1 MAAMIT
7 QALVDVPLPAYL
19 FVVSCFAYLFGSLI
33 INHLNATFSS
43 DLDQKSVAPTEPT
56 LDLAERGSL
65 QRAESLSDEEVF
77 QLEKRAF
84 FSRVG
89 SAEPY
94 GFSLGWT
101 WSY

>member
-1 MAAMIT
+1 MAALVT

-33 INHLNATFSS
+33 ITHLNATFSS
-43 DLDQKSVAPTEPT
+43 GLEQKCVASTEPT

-65 QRAESLSDEEVF
+65 QRDESLSDEEVF

-89 SAEPY
+89 SAKPH
-94 GFSLGWT
+94 GSSMG
-101 WSY
+101 